1 MEMTGEEFE
10 AMKSKALAQFK
21 SGASLTGKD
30 GVFAPLLKE
39 FLEAALES
47 EMAGHLTPGER
58 AGGNK
63 RNGKKTKTIKS
74 AAGSLEIQTPQDRHS
89 SFEPVLIKKRQTI
102 LAGSL
107 EDKILGLY
115 GKGMSFRDISA
126 HLEEM
131 YDMEISHTVLSE
143 LTDRVVPQVTAWQSR
158 PLASMYAIVWLDA
171 MYYKVRY
178 EGKVVTRCLYNVLA
192 INREGCKELLGM
204 YVAESEGAR
213 FWLHVLTDLQNRGV
227 QDILLACTDNLKGF
241 SEAIG
246 SVFPH
251 TEVQS
256 CIVHQI
262 RNSLKYL
269 VWKDTRAFMNDL
281 KGVYQADTRAQA
293 EEQLAQLQVKWGQ
306 KYPLVLESWHRNW
319 HKLSTYFDYA
329 KPIRQL
335 IYTTNAVEGL
345 HRQIRKVTKSKGA
358 FPSDQA
364 LLKLVW
370 LATQQIGKKWQKP
383 LPQWGLTAQ
392 QLAIHFGDR
401 MPLDLT

>member
-1 MEMTGEEFE
+1 MTTEAFE
-10 AMKSKALAQFK
+10 LMKAKALEQFK

-47 EMAGHLTPGER
+47 EMVGHLNQEER
-58 AGGNK
+58 SKGNK
-63 RNGKKTKTIKS
+63 RNGKKTKTLKS
-74 AAGSLEIQTPQDRHS
+74 AGGALEIQTPQDRHS
-89 SFEPVLIKKRQTI
+89 SFEPQLIKKRQTI
-102 LAGSL
+102 LADSL
-107 EDKILGLY
+107 EAKILGLY

-126 HLEEM
+126 HLEEL
-131 YDMEISHTVLSE
+131 YDLQISHTVLSE
-143 LTDRVVPQVTAWQSR
+143 LTDRIVPQVTAWQSR

-192 INREGCKELLGM
+192 INQEGYKELLGM
-204 YVAESEGAR
+204 YVAEREGAR
-213 FWLHVLTDLQNRGV
+213 FWLQVLTDLQNRGV

-241 SEAIG
+241 SEAIL
-246 SVFPH
+246 SSFPH

-269 VWKDTRAFMNDL
+269 VWKDSRAFMNDL

-293 EEQLAQLQVKWGQ
+293 EQELQQLQVKWGE
-306 KYPLVLESWHRNW
+306 KYPVVLESWHRNW

-370 LATQQIGKKWQKP
+370 LATQQIDKKWQKP
-383 LPQWGLTAQ
+383 LPHWGLTAQ
-392 QLAIHFGDR
+392 QLAIHFAAR